1 MFSQDAF
8 LSKELHLFQQAVI
21 IELRSMPHSCVD
33 IVKSMMA
40 GIDVLQ
46 NEFVSHTHTHK
57 KKHEPRSK
65 LLKWLMIMVQL
76 KGINITLIQDLYQT
90 NDDPCQPQVKAM
102 VHMQAMQ
109 NSSRQSKA
117 HRNEQRPA

>member
-1 MFSQDAF
+1 MNDGAPKVIRTLLCVCVFSQDAF

-46 NEFVSHTHTHK
+46 NESVSHTHTHTHK
-57 KKHEPRSK
+57 K
-65 LLKWLMIMVQL
+65 Q
-76 KGINITLIQDLYQT
+76 
-90 NDDPCQPQVKAM
+90 
-102 VHMQAMQ
+102 HMSHVQ
-109 NSSRQSKA
+109 NSS
-117 HRNEQRPA
+117 NGL